1 MYTNPESSRTEA
13 RGSRPL
19 FSQKNILLRKLLC
32 GFALLVGCLFFAAS
46 SYALNVSFT
55 WMANSDDPPVDGYRL
70 YYKLG
75 DPGQTLSDYNGTDA
89 GGGNPSPVQISGQ
102 TTSSY
107 VLNNLVD
114 NQQYSFVLTA
124 YRGTEES
131 VPTSPIILSS
141 SGDAATRNV
150 SFAWAANNDD
160 PPVDGYRL
168 YYKTGDPGQSL
179 ADYNGTNAEGQNPS
193 PVAILGQNTTSY
205 LFENLLR
212 EQRYS
217 FVLTAY
223 RGTVESEPTDPLI
236 LEAQASVNTAPVANN
251 AAITLDED
259 SSYSGFLAAVDA
271 DDDPLVYSIVAGGS
285 SGTATIT
292 NTANGAFTYTPNP
305 DFFGSD
311 QFTFKVNDGT
321 VDSNVAT
328 ISVTVNNVN
337 DQPQASN
344 SSIIVVEDTPYSGN
358 LPASDA
364 DDDDLYYTIV
374 SNGAKGTVNITNT
387 ATGAFV
393 YSPNLNATGSDSF
406 TFKVNDGTLDSNTA
420 TVSVTILNVNDQ
432 PQASGMTISTD
443 ENTPYSGTLIASD
456 PDDDQLQYSIVTNG
470 SKGTAVITNSSSGAF
485 TYTPNS
491 GATGSDSFTFNV
503 NDGHL
508 DSNTATVSV
517 TINVVNQAPQ
527 ASGFAISTDENTPYS
542 GTLIASDPDE
552 DPLQYSIVSNA
563 SKGTA
568 AITGSST
575 GAFTYTPNS
584 GATGSDSFTF
594 KVNDGS
600 IDSNTATVS
609 VTISSVNQ
617 APLATGFAISTD
629 ENTPYS
635 GTLIAS
641 DPDEDPLQYSIV
653 SNASKGTAAITGS
666 STGAFT
672 YTPNSGA
679 SGSDSFTFK
688 VNDGNLDSNTATVSV
703 TISSV
708 NQAPL
713 ATGFAIST
721 NANTSYSGTLTASD
735 PDDDTLQFSIVS
747 NGSKGTAAITDS
759 ATGGFTYTP
768 NTDET
773 GNDSFTFRVYDG
785 ELYSAAATVAVT
797 IVEVNTAP
805 VAHDASFSMEENTA
819 LNGRFSASDADGD
832 PLTYTLV
839 TNPTKGSVTIA
850 DPAADGFVYTPV
862 PDTTGNDTFTF
873 RVNDGT
879 EDSNTATVS
888 ITIYEADVS
897 IATFGDADVTDHPG
911 TLAET
916 FTNVNT
922 DINAD
927 REIISVYSWSATLPH
942 KVANTIIVKANL
954 SVLPYYARIIQAE
967 LQLYQTGANGAGEYT
982 TTVHRIT
989 GKNPVISQV
998 NGYNAYNGEPWT
1010 PVPAGTTYNDIPLG
1024 LADIGSAESTTLLN
1038 SENGFR
1044 SWDVTDMVQ
1053 AWVRDPEVNYGLLLN
1068 GQQTT
1073 VETGRTFASSLS
1085 EIPAARPRLIVRY
1098 STQPLPPQII
1108 MVEEIK

>member
-584 GATGSDSFTF
+584 GA
-594 KVNDGS
+594 
-600 IDSNTATVS
+600 
-609 VTISSVNQ
+609 
-617 APLATGFAISTD
+617 
-629 ENTPYS
+629 
-635 GTLIAS
+635 
-641 DPDEDPLQYSIV
+641 
-653 SNASKGTAAITGS
+653 
-666 STGAFT
+666 
-672 YTPNSGA
+672 